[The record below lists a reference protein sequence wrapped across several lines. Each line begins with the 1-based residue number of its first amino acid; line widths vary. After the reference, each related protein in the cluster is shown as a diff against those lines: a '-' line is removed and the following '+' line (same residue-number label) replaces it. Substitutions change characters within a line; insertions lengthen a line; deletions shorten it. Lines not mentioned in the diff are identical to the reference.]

1 MAEYLS
7 NYCTKMEIGSSS
19 LLKNINEQA
28 ISTGE
33 AAKDTLSKLAKALDK
48 GREVGIQETIYRL
61 LGLTMTKFSEVVRFV
76 NTNHPDRRDG
86 LLKQDIENLPP
97 GESVFHNSIHDY
109 YMNRPNGN
117 LNDTINWEKMSLAEF
132 ASRFNIVQKISNT
145 GNNETF
151 KLHNNKGRVQ

>member
-1 MAEYLS
+1 
-7 NYCTKMEIGSSS
+7 MEIGSSS

-28 ISTGE
+28 ILTGE

-97 GESVFHNSIHDY
+97 GESVLHNSIHDY

>member
-1 MAEYLS
+1 
-7 NYCTKMEIGSSS
+7 
-19 LLKNINEQA
+19 
-28 ISTGE
+28 
-33 AAKDTLSKLAKALDK
+33 
-48 GREVGIQETIYRL
+48 
-61 LGLTMTKFSEVVRFV
+61 MTKFSEVVRFV

>member
-1 MAEYLS
+1 
-7 NYCTKMEIGSSS
+7 MEIGSSS

-28 ISTGE
+28 ILTGE
-33 AAKDTLSKLAKALDK
+33 AAKDTLSKLTKALDK

-132 ASRFNIVQKISNT
+132 ASRFNIV
-145 GNNETF
+145 
-151 KLHNNKGRVQ
+151 